1 MFKINSQ
8 IDIKQ
13 TQGEVA
19 TNPQKQVFLVRIYS
33 PNKENN
39 FTYIWLRYLLKLIIL
54 APEKAGFIKLL
65 ERTKF

>member
-1 MFKINSQ
+1 MFRINSQ
-8 IDIKQ
+8 TDIKQ
-13 TQGEVA
+13 NQGEVA

-39 FTYIWLRYLLKLIIL
+39 FIYISLRYLLKLIIL

>member
-39 FTYIWLRYLLKLIIL
+39 FTYIWLPYLLKLIIL

>member
-39 FTYIWLRYLLKLIIL
+39 FTYIWLRYLLKLFIL

>member
-1 MFKINSQ
+1 MFRINSQ
-8 IDIKQ
+8 TDIKQ
-13 TQGEVA
+13 NQGEVA

-39 FTYIWLRYLLKLIIL
+39 FIYISLRYLLKLIIL
-54 APEKAGFIKLL
+54 APEKAGFTKLL